1 MNVGNYKIDVR
12 GKLYNL
18 KLLGNSKMP
27 DFDKVSSASAL
38 IFDKDGLILGVRLKN
53 RGLDIPGGHTEPGD
67 LNPEETLR
75 REVME
80 EASAT
85 IKDIKLLEVIES
97 DFFGSTPEKASYML
111 IYTASIDQILPYDD
125 ADEMAYERIFL
136 SKDHFLSQYTA
147 GDPELMKSLVD
158 KAHSDLS

>member
-111 IYTASIDQILPYDD
+111 IYTAMMTLTKWHTNGFFCQKTT
-125 ADEMAYERIFL
+125 FL
-136 SKDHFLSQYTA
+136 ASTLQAT
-147 GDPELMKSLVD
+147 LNL
-158 KAHSDLS
+158 

>member
-1 MNVGNYKIDVR
+1 MNTDKFKIDVR

-18 KLLGNSKMP
+18 KLLGSSKMP

-38 IFDKDGLILGVRLKN
+38 IFDNDGLILGVRLKN

-67 LNPEETLR
+67 LNSEETLR
-75 REVME
+75 REVLE

-97 DFFGSTPEKASYML
+97 DFFGTTPEKASYML
-111 IYTASIDQILPYDD
+111 IYTARIDQILPYDD

-136 SKDHFLSQYTA
+136 PKEEFLSQYTA
-147 GDPELMKSLVD
+147 GDPELMKRLVE
-158 KAHSDLS
+158 KV